1 MSNQVLQTLKGFRD
15 TFPVEKRKRDYV
27 LGKIIETYQLF
38 GFEPLETPTLEYA
51 DLLLGKYGEEADK
64 SVYTFED
71 QGGRRVGL
79 RFDQT
84 VPTARILAQ
93 YRYNLP
99 KFFRRYQ
106 IQNVFRAEKPQKG
119 RYREF
124 TQCDIDIFGTTA
136 TLADAEV
143 LACVYA
149 TFKNIGFK
157 QVEVKV
163 NDRQTLV
170 TSLQPFATEK
180 VNVSSLIQSLDKLEK
195 IKTDGVTAELVK
207 KGLGADQAQQ
217 ALAAV
222 KNLQPSKS
230 LTSILDQAIAL
241 GIKKSDLVFSPT
253 LARGLDYYTG
263 MIFEIVLPGYAVGS
277 CGGGGRYDNLIEQL
291 GGVEMPAVG
300 FGLGFDRTVEAAD
313 QLGLIPELNSSSQV
327 LITLLDENTKLAALR
342 AATQLRAN
350 QISVEIYPTVE
361 KLGKQL
367 KTANQKQIPWVI
379 IIGEEEMAQ
388 NAICL
393 KNMSTGEQET
403 LDLKAAAIKIKQT

>member
-1 MSNQVLQTLKGFRD
+1 MSNQLLQTLKGFRD
-15 TFPVEKRKRDYV
+15 IFPKNKRKRDYI
-27 LGKIIETYQLF
+27 LKKIVETYQLF

-51 DLLLGKYGEEADK
+51 SLLLGKYGEEADK

-195 IKTDGVTAELVK
+195 IKQTGVTAELIK
-207 KGLGADQAQQ
+207 KGLSVDQAQQ

-263 MIFEIVLPGYAVGS
+263 MIFEIVLPGYTVGS

-342 AATQLRAN
+342 AATQLRVN
-350 QISVEIYPTVE
+350 QISVEIYPTVD

-388 NAICL
+388 NLICL
-393 KNMSTGEQET
+393 KNMSTGKQET
-403 LDLKAAAIKIKQT
+403 LDLKAAAIKIKQA

>member
-1 MSNQVLQTLKGFRD
+1 MSNQLLQTLKGFRD
-15 TFPVEKRKRDYV
+15 IFPKNKRKRDYI
-27 LGKIIETYQLF
+27 LKKIVETYQLF

-51 DLLLGKYGEEADK
+51 SLLLGKYGEEADK

-170 TSLQPFATEK
+170 ASLQPFATEK

-207 KGLGADQAQQ
+207 KGLGANQAQQ

-342 AATQLRAN
+342 AATQLRVN
-350 QISVEIYPTVE
+350 QISVEIYPTVD

-388 NAICL
+388 NLICL
-393 KNMSTGEQET
+393 KNMSTGKQET
-403 LDLKAAAIKIKQT
+403 LDLKAAAIKIKQA

>member
-1 MSNQVLQTLKGFRD
+1 MSNQLLQTLKGFRD
-15 TFPVEKRKRDYV
+15 IFPKNKRKRDYI
-27 LGKIIETYQLF
+27 LKKIVETYQLF

-51 DLLLGKYGEEADK
+51 SLLLGKYGEEADK

-195 IKTDGVTAELVK
+195 IKQTGVTAELIK
-207 KGLGADQAQQ
+207 KGLSVDQAQQ

-388 NAICL
+388 NLICL
-393 KNMSTGEQET
+393 KNMSTGKQET

>member
-1 MSNQVLQTLKGFRD
+1 MSNQLLQTLKGFRD
-15 TFPVEKRKRDYV
+15 IFPKNKRKRDYI
-27 LGKIIETYQLF
+27 LKKIVETYQLF

-51 DLLLGKYGEEADK
+51 SLLLGKYGEEADK

-170 TSLQPFATEK
+170 ASLQPFATEK

-263 MIFEIVLPGYAVGS
+263 MIFEIVLPGYTVGS

-342 AATQLRAN
+342 AATQLRVN

>member
-1 MSNQVLQTLKGFRD
+1 MSNQLLQTLKGFRD
-15 TFPVEKRKRDYV
+15 IFPKNKRKRDYI
-27 LGKIIETYQLF
+27 LKKIVETYQLF

-51 DLLLGKYGEEADK
+51 SLLLGKYGEEADK

-71 QGGRRVGL
+71 RGGRQIGL

-93 YRYNLP
+93 YQYNLP

-157 QVEVKV
+157 QVEVKI
-163 NDRQTLV
+163 NDRQTLIA
-170 TSLQPFATEK
+170 SLQPFATEK